1 MSLGFFHVSL
11 HGTIQVSQVYHAT
24 LQRVCCM
31 TIRPCTNLLHKSK
44 IYVMAHVMVPASV
57 WFHLS
62 LCIICSGSFRAFA
75 KPWLLWDAC
84 YATHNAHLLAI
95 TATKL
100 QAAAL
105 MPELDQHSQWHSHL
119 PSKTTNL
126 DLWKLQPHL
135 LPAALREPGIM
146 WVAYHCHFVTCASTF
161 ASVRINTL
169 LMYMLEGSSTVVWS
183 KTALMRHVEKIH
195 HRTLSPCAI
204 FLQVYADIQ
213 EISCHT

>member
-44 IYVMAHVMVPASV
+44 IYVMVPASV

-75 KPWLLWDAC
+75 TPWLLWDAC

-146 WVAYHCHFVTCASTF
+146 RVAYHCHFVTCASTF

-183 KTALMRHVEKIH
+183 KTALMWQVEKSTTKH
-195 HRTLSPCAI
+195 WALVTS
-204 FLQVYADIQ
+204 DIQ
-213 EISCHT
+213 KSSCHT